1 MKLLL
6 LVSLLTDATAQ
17 SISPQVVWHWGNVFE
32 CNISLSDTVSEGRFY
47 GCFCG
52 LWGPGSSDEDLGR
65 CCQTQDHCY
74 DQVMKLESH
83 LNLILMR
90 NPYTSAY
97 SYLCSGNEITCS
109 GAAGLVTTALLRL
122 IIWTTVHSSYGAAAP
137 THTHV
142 LGMRSPAVAETTPVR
157 T

>member
-65 CCQTQDHCY
+65 CCRIHDNCLA
-74 DQVMKLESH
+74 QVHELE
-83 LNLILMR
+83 NCTFLIWR
-90 NPYTSAY
+90 PSFY
-97 SYLCSGNEITCS
+97 SFSCSGNEITCS
-109 GAAGLVTTALLRL
+109 DKNNLCQSFICNCDREAAICLSKL
-122 IIWTTVHSSYGAAAP
+122 IKRFHC
-137 THTHV
+137 
-142 LGMRSPAVAETTPVR
+142 
-157 T
+157 